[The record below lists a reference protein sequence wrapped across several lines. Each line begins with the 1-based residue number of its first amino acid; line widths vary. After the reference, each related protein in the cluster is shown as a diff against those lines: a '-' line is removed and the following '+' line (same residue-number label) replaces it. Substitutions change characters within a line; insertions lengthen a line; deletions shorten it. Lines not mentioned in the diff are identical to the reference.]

1 MVTIL
6 DFSFEND
13 YVDKESVI
21 RLCEKE
27 INLWKKKFYIYNS
40 KIFGDEMIELCDN
53 NLNNNIIGI
62 IHGFCC
68 IHKYNNISYDAE
80 LDARIV
86 VDIFDTYYNDINENN
101 CKISVS
107 GIAKNITK
115 DKMEMIKINK
125 FYIQPK

>member
-27 INLWKKKFYIYNS
+27 INLYKRKFYIYNS
-40 KIFGDEMIELCDN
+40 KIFGNEMIELCYN

-62 IHGFCC
+62 IHGFCG

>member
-1 MVTIL
+1 MITIL

-53 NLNNNIIGI
+53 NLNNNIVGT
-62 IHGFCC
+62 IHGFCFN
-68 IHKYNNISYDAE
+68 HKYNNISYDAE
-80 LDARIV
+80 PYARIV

-101 CKISVS
+101 SKISVS
-107 GIAKNITK
+107 GIAKI
-115 DKMEMIKINK
+115 
-125 FYIQPK
+125 

>member
-62 IHGFCC
+62 IHGFCG

>member
-6 DFSFEND
+6 DFSFKND

-40 KIFGDEMIELCDN
+40 KIFGNEMIELYDN
-53 NLNNNIIGI
+53 NLNNNIVGT
-62 IHGFCC
+62 IHGFCGN
-68 IHKYNNISYDAE
+68 HKYNNISYDAE
-80 LDARIV
+80 PDARIV

-101 CKISVS
+101 SKISVS

>member
-27 INLWKKKFYIYNS
+27 INLYKRKFYIYNS
-40 KIFGDEMIELCDN
+40 KIFGNEMIELCYN
-53 NLNNNIIGI
+53 NLNNNIIGT
-62 IHGFCC
+62 IHGFCS
-68 IHKYNNISYDAE
+68 IHKYNNTSYDAE
-80 LDARIV
+80 PDARIV

-101 CKISVS
+101 SKISVS
-107 GIAKNITK
+107 GIAKNTSK
-115 DKMEMIKINK
+115 DKMEMIKISK
-125 FYIQPK
+125 FYIQSK

>member
-62 IHGFCC
+62 IHGFCG
-68 IHKYNNISYDAE
+68 IHKYSNISYDAE
-80 LDARIV
+80 PDARIV
-86 VDIFDTYYNDINENN
+86 VDIFDAYHNDINENN
-101 CKISVS
+101 SKISVS

>member
-62 IHGFCC
+62 IHGFCG

-80 LDARIV
+80 PDARIV
-86 VDIFDTYYNDINENN
+86 VDIFDIYYNDINENN

>member
-62 IHGFCC
+62 IHGFCG

-115 DKMEMIKINK
+115 DKMEMIKISK